1 MKSIGAH
8 VVLKLVFAHGPLTRW
23 TLTGQGI
30 GTGRLPEIAADY
42 SVICLLRLTYIL
54 FAVLMH

>member
-1 MKSIGAH
+1 MESMGAR

-30 GTGRLPEIAADY
+30 AYWQVLGI
-42 SVICLLRLTYIL
+42 IL
-54 FAVLMH
+54 Y

>member
-1 MKSIGAH
+1 MESIGAR

-30 GTGRLPEIAADY
+30 PISYNFRRSNSLSKGIINLKTGPI
-42 SVICLLRLTYIL
+42 
-54 FAVLMH
+54 

>member
-1 MKSIGAH
+1 MESMGAR

-30 GTGRLPEIAADY
+30 VWSLMSGREERVPRVSQKIVVEFRYL
-42 SVICLLRLTYIL
+42 
-54 FAVLMH
+54 

>member
-1 MKSIGAH
+1 MESMGAR

-30 GTGRLPEIAADY
+30 DVFAQGVYYAA
-42 SVICLLRLTYIL
+42 L
-54 FAVLMH
+54 